1 MSELDLTAPRAVL
14 YGVLASLYVSG
25 AMGKDYD
32 SVVQA
37 LENISAQPFVDEI
50 KEPVDGMLSA
60 LKSDKEA
67 VFYEF
72 ELLFN
77 LPFGDFI
84 NSSVSFY
91 HDERE
96 FGEQTITAKEI
107 MHEAGF
113 VKADIFTQGE
123 DDFGLLCALSA
134 KLLKE
139 GKPELQARVFKELLL
154 PYIGGFLDA
163 QLRSARAE
171 FYKNA
176 AKFFALFMAFE
187 KSYFELN

>member
-1 MSELDLTAPRAVL
+1 MSELDLTAPRAAL
-14 YGVLASLYVSG
+14 YGLLASLYVDK
-25 AMGKDYD
+25 AMGNDYEA
-32 SVVQA
+32 VLKT
-37 LENISAQPFVDEI
+37 LESISAEPFIDEV
-50 KEPVDGMLSA
+50 KEPVDAMLSA
-60 LKSDKEA
+60 LKNDKEA
-67 VFYEF
+67 VMYEF

-96 FGEQTITAKEI
+96 FGEQTIAAKEI
-107 MHEAGF
+107 MHEAGLI
-113 VKADIFTQGE
+113 KADFFTQGE

-139 GKPELQARVFKELLL
+139 GKLELQSRVFKELLI
-154 PYIGGFLDA
+154 PFVGGFIDA
-163 QLRSARAE
+163 QLRSPRAE
-171 FYKNA
+171 FYKEA

-187 KSYFELN
+187 KSYFEFH